1 MNITAMEINSK
12 EFRTSLRGYDKEEVD
27 EFLQDIAEDYENVFR
42 ENSSFKER
50 ISALDEK
57 LEHYKKIEDTI
68 QNTLVLAQN
77 AAEEAKKS
85 AQKESEL
92 IIKNANESAQKMIDD
107 ANKNVTKIN
116 QEYDNLKNEYL
127 KFKYKFKNFISSQME
142 IFDSLDKEMNK
153 DDKNDAAKAP
163 DENEEEKV
171 SEEAAAEE
179 EEDKSFSDD
188 DLSSVK
194 TFYAEDE
201 EDNEKDKD
209 KEE

>member
-1 MNITAMEINSK
+1 MNITAMEINNK

-27 EFLQDIAEDYENVFR
+27 EFLQDIAEDYENIFK

-92 IIKNANESAQKMIDD
+92 IIKNANGSSQKIIDD

-116 QEYDNLKNEYL
+116 QEYDGLKNEYL

-153 DDKNDAAKAP
+153 DDNVDAAKAP
-163 DENEEEKV
+163 HESEEENV

-179 EEDKSFSDD
+179 DKTFSDD
-188 DLSSVK
+188 DLNSVK
-194 TFYAEDE
+194 TFYAED
-201 EDNEKDKD
+201 DKD

>member
-1 MNITAMEINSK
+1 MNITAMEINNK

-27 EFLQDIAEDYENVFR
+27 EFLQDIAEDYENIFK

-85 AQKESEL
+85 AQRESEL
-92 IIKNANESAQKMIDD
+92 IIKNANESAQKIIDD
-107 ANKNVTKIN
+107 ANKNVTNIN
-116 QEYDNLKNEYL
+116 KEYDDLKNEYL

-153 DDKNDAAKAP
+153 EDNADAVKVP
-163 DENEEEKV
+163 DESKEENV

-179 EEDKSFSDD
+179 EDKTFSDD
-188 DLSSVK
+188 DLNSVK
-194 TFYAEDE
+194 TFYAED
-201 EDNEKDKD
+201 DIKKD